1 MDFSPWLDELQD
13 WWYNEMQMQFKGK
26 INSKDIQVAWE
37 DVRRIKFSDKD
48 NKNQK
53 QTEVGHKR
61 YSYQHNVQGKVYL
74 WNSTCS

>member
-13 WWYNEMQMQFKGK
+13 WWYDEMQMQFKRK

-53 QTEVGHKR
+53 QTEVGHNR
-61 YSYQHNVQGKVYL
+61 YPYQHNVQGKVYM